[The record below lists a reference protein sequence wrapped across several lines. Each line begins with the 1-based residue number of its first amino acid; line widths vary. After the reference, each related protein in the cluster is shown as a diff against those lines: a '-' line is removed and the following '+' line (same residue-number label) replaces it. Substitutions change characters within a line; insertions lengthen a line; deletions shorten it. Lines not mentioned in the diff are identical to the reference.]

1 MEKPVPLPRRQILK
15 LAAGAAALPALSRA
29 ALAQAWPSRPVHLFV
44 GYAPGGVADI
54 LGRLI
59 AQWLTQRTGG
69 QFVVENR
76 PGAAGNIATELVVK
90 SPPDGYALIVL
101 GSNNAINATLY
112 RNLAFDVLRDIVPIV
127 GFERTPLVME
137 VNPQV
142 PAETVAEFI
151 AYARANPGKVNMGS
165 GGNGSTP
172 HVAGELF
179 KMMAK
184 VDMVHVPYRGTG
196 AMFTDFLGGQVQVA
210 FDNVPSSIGYIRAG
224 QLRPL
229 AVTTA
234 TRLDVLPDVPTVAE
248 TVPGYEAIGWTG
260 LGAPRGTPPEV
271 VAMLN
276 REVNAALADPA
287 FKKRLADLGGI
298 PLAGSPAEFAKF
310 FADDTQK
317 WSKVVR
323 AANLK
328 AE

>member
-1 MEKPVPLPRRQILK
+1 MLK
-15 LAAGAAALPALSRA
+15 LAAGAAALPALPRA
-29 ALAQAWPSRPVHLFV
+29 AFAQAYPSRPVRLLV

-54 LGRLI
+54 LGRLV
-59 AQWLTQRTGG
+59 AQWLAQRTGG

-76 PGAAGNIATELVVK
+76 PGAAGNIATEAVVK
-90 SPPDGYALIVL
+90 SPPDGHTLIVL

-112 RNLAFDVLRDIVPIV
+112 DNLAFDVLRDIVPIA
-127 GFERTPLVME
+127 GFELTPLVME
-137 VNPQV
+137 VNPSV
-142 PAETVAEFI
+142 PARTVAEFI
-151 AYARANPGKVNMGS
+151 AYAKAHSGKVNMGS

-179 KMMAK
+179 KMMAG

-224 QLRPL
+224 QLRAL
-229 AVTTA
+229 AVSTA
-234 TRLDVLPDVPTVAE
+234 KRLDILPDVPTVAE
-248 TVPGYEAIGWTG
+248 SVPGFEAIGWTG

-271 VAMLN
+271 VQLLN

-287 FKKRLADLGGI
+287 FKARLADLGGV

-323 AANLK
+323 AAHLK

>member
-1 MEKPVPLPRRQILK
+1 MVTLPRRQVLK

-29 ALAQAWPSRPVHLFV
+29 AFAQAYPARPVRLLV

-54 LGRLI
+54 LGRLV
-59 AQWLTQRTGG
+59 AQWLAQRLPG

-76 PGAAGNIATELVVK
+76 PGAAGNLATEVVVK
-90 SPPDGYALIVL
+90 SPPDGHTLIVL

-112 RNLAFDVLRDIVPIV
+112 DNLPFDVLRDIVPIA
-127 GFERTPLVME
+127 GFLRTPLVME
-137 VNPQV
+137 VNPSV
-142 PAETVAEFI
+142 PARTVAEFI
-151 AYARANPGKVNMGS
+151 AYAKAHPGKVNMGS

-179 KMMAK
+179 KMMAG

-224 QLRPL
+224 QLRAL

-248 TVPGYEAIGWTG
+248 SVPGFEAIGWTG
-260 LGAPRGTPPEV
+260 LGAPRNTPSEV

-276 REVNAALADPA
+276 REVNAALADPI
-287 FKKRLADLGGI
+287 FKARLADLGGI
-298 PLAGSPAEFAKF
+298 PLAGSSAEFTKF

>member
-1 MEKPVPLPRRQILK
+1 VKLPRRQILK
-15 LAAGAAALPALSRA
+15 LAAGAAALPLLPRSAF
-29 ALAQAWPSRPVHLFV
+29 AQAYPSRPVRLLV

-54 LGRLI
+54 LGRLV
-59 AQWLTQRTGG
+59 AQWLAQRFGG

-76 PGAAGNIATELVVK
+76 PGAAGNLATEAVVK
-90 SPPDGYALIVL
+90 SAPDGHTLIVL

-112 RNLAFDVLRDIVPIV
+112 DNLAFDVLRDIVPIA
-127 GFERTPLVME
+127 GFELTPLVME
-137 VNPQV
+137 VNPSV
-142 PAETVAEFI
+142 PAKTVAEFI
-151 AYARANPGKVNMGS
+151 AYAKAHPGKVNMGS

-179 KMMAK
+179 KMMAG

-224 QLRPL
+224 QLRAL

-234 TRLDVLPDVPTVAE
+234 QRLDVLPEVPTVAE
-248 TVPGYEAIGWTG
+248 SMPGFEAIGWTG
-260 LGAPRGTPPEV
+260 LGAPRNTPPDV
-271 VAMLN
+271 VATLN

-287 FKKRLADLGGI
+287 FKARLADLGGI
-298 PLAGSPAEFAKF
+298 PLAGTPAEFAKF

-323 AANLK
+323 AAHLK

>member
-1 MEKPVPLPRRQILK
+1 MKLLRRQMLK
-15 LAAGAAALPALSRA
+15 LAVGAS
-29 ALAQAWPSRPVHLFV
+29 ALAVLPPAAFAQAYPSRPVRLLV

-54 LGRLI
+54 LGRLVG
-59 AQWLTQRTGG
+59 QWLAQRLNG

-76 PGAAGNIATELVVK
+76 PGAAGNIATEAVVK
-90 SPPDGYALIVL
+90 SPPDGYTLIVV

-112 RNLAFDVLRDIVPIV
+112 DNLAFDVLRDIVPIV
-127 GFERTPLVME
+127 GFQLSPLVME
-137 VNPQV
+137 VNPSV
-142 PAETVAEFI
+142 PAKNVAEFI
-151 AYARANPGKVNMGS
+151 AYAKAHPGKVNMGS

-179 KMMAK
+179 KMMAG

-224 QLRPL
+224 QLRAL
-229 AVTTA
+229 AVSTA
-234 TRLDVLPDVPTVAE
+234 RRLDVLPDVPTVAE
-248 TVPGYEAIGWTG
+248 SVPGFEAIGWTG

-271 VAMLN
+271 VATLN

-287 FKKRLADLGGI
+287 FKARLADLGGI
-298 PLAGSPAEFAKF
+298 PMTGSPAEFAKF
-310 FADDTQK
+310 FADDTEK

-323 AANLK
+323 AAHLK

>member
-1 MEKPVPLPRRQILK
+1 VKLPRRQILK
-15 LAAGAAALPALSRA
+15 LAAGAALASLPRA
-29 ALAQAWPSRPVHLFV
+29 VFAQAYPSRPVRLLV

-54 LGRLI
+54 LGRLV
-59 AQWLTQRTGG
+59 AQWLAQRTGG

-76 PGAAGNIATELVVK
+76 PGAAGNLATEAVVK
-90 SPPDGYALIVL
+90 SPPDGHTLIVL

-112 RNLAFDVLRDIVPIV
+112 DNLAFDVLRDIVPIA
-127 GFERTPLVME
+127 GFELTPLVME
-137 VNPQV
+137 VNPSV
-142 PAETVAEFI
+142 PAKTVAEFI
-151 AYARANPGKVNMGS
+151 AYAKAHPGKVNMGS

-179 KMMAK
+179 KMMAG

-224 QLRPL
+224 QLRAL
-229 AVTTA
+229 AVSTA
-234 TRLDVLPDVPTVAE
+234 KRLDVLPEVPTVAE
-248 TVPGYEAIGWTG
+248 SVPGFEAIGWTG
-260 LGAPRGTPPEV
+260 LGAPRNTPPEI
-271 VAMLN
+271 VATLN

-287 FKKRLADLGGI
+287 FKARLADLGGV
-298 PLAGSPAEFAKF
+298 PLAGTPAEFARF
-310 FADDTQK
+310 FADDSQK

-323 AANLK
+323 AAHLK

>member
-1 MEKPVPLPRRQILK
+1 VKLPRRRLLK
-15 LAAGAAALPALSRA
+15 LAAGAVALPALSRA
-29 ALAQAWPSRPVHLFV
+29 AFAQAWPSRPVHMLV

-54 LGRLI
+54 LGRLV
-59 AQWLTQRTGG
+59 AQWLAQRLGG

-76 PGAAGNIATELVVK
+76 PGAAGNLATEVVVK
-90 SPPDGYALIVL
+90 SPPDGHTLIVL

-112 RNLAFDVLRDIVPIV
+112 DNLAFDVLRDIVPV
-127 GFERTPLVME
+127 AGFELTPLVME
-137 VNPQV
+137 VNPSV
-142 PAETVAEFI
+142 PSRTVAEFI
-151 AYARANPGKVNMGS
+151 AYAKTHPGKVNMGS

-179 KMMAK
+179 KMMAQ

-224 QLRPL
+224 QLRAL

-234 TRLDVLPDVPTVAE
+234 RRLDVLPDVPTVAE
-248 TVPGYEAIGWTG
+248 SVPGFEAIGWTG
-260 LGAPRGTPPEV
+260 LGAPRNTPPEV
-271 VAMLN
+271 VDKLN
-276 REVNAALADPA
+276 KEVNAALADPA
-287 FKKRLADLGGI
+287 FKARLADLGGI

-310 FADDTQK
+310 FADDARK